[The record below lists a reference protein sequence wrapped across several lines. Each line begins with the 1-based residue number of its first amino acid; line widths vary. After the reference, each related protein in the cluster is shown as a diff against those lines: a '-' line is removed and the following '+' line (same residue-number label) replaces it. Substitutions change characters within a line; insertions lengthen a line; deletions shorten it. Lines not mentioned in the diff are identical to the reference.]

1 MRYPVR
7 INDDGS
13 ISFTKKTKM
22 SDMADIE
29 LAIKEWVADNEKESD
44 YATHLIHMLFQ
55 GGN

>member
-22 SDMADIE
+22 SDMADIDI
-29 LAIKEWVADNEKESD
+29 AIKDWVANNEKEVD
-44 YATHLIHMLFQ
+44 YATILIQMLFR